1 MRTRFFL
8 CLTSLVLLLTACGT
22 KPATGAKASS
32 AATSSSQEATS
43 SSSTSTSV
51 SSASS
56 SSASSDAEASPVQ
69 ETSID
74 SQAILAG
81 DYSSLVG
88 TWVNDKGEALRIE
101 ADGSSDRFDAS
112 IFNGLEES
120 EGTLVSDHYKIG
132 GASSALTIVPA
143 GQKLP
148 FHDQMAKADSLVIG
162 TSSEAALHAFTR
174 AQ

>member
-8 CLTSLVLLLTACGT
+8 FLASLLFILTACGT
-22 KPATGAKASS
+22 KPASESK
-32 AATSSSQEATS
+32 E
-43 SSSTSTSV
+43 SSSTSSRQE
-51 SSASS
+51 ASS
-56 SSASSDAEASPVQ
+56 SSKTSSSETPSSNEIQ
-69 ETSID
+69 ESTINL
-74 SQAILAG
+74 QGILEG

-112 IFNGLEES
+112 IFNGLEEK

-148 FHDQMAKADSLVIG
+148 FHDQVATADSLVIG
-162 TSSEAALHAFTR
+162 TSSEAAQHAFKR

>member
-8 CLTSLVLLLTACGT
+8 CLTSLVLLLAACGT
-22 KPATGAKASS
+22 KPATGLKASS
-32 AATSSSQEATS
+32 AATSSSQEAV
-43 SSSTSTSV
+43 STSM

-56 SSASSDAEASPVQ
+56 SSASSDAEASSVQ

-74 SQAILAG
+74 TQAILAG
-81 DYSSLVG
+81 DYASLVG

-112 IFNGLEES
+112 IFNGLEEN
-120 EGTLVSDHYKIG
+120 EGTLISDHYKIG

-148 FHDQMAKADSLVIG
+148 FHDQVAKADSLVIG
-162 TSSEAALHAFTR
+162 TSSEAALHVFMR
-174 AQ
+174 AQQTMP

>member
-8 CLTSLVLLLTACGT
+8 CLTILVLLLAACGT
-22 KPATGAKASS
+22 KPATGLKASS
-32 AATSSSQEATS
+32 AATSSSQEAVS
-43 SSSTSTSV
+43 SSSTSM

-56 SSASSDAEASPVQ
+56 SSASSDAEASSVQ

-74 SQAILAG
+74 TQAILAG
-81 DYSSLVG
+81 DYASLVG

-112 IFNGLEES
+112 IFNGLEEN
-120 EGTLVSDHYKIG
+120 EGTLISDHYKIG
-132 GASSALTIVPA
+132 GASSALTIIPA

-148 FHDQMAKADSLVIG
+148 FHDQVAKADSLVIG
-162 TSSEAALHAFTR
+162 TSSEAALHVFMR

>member
-8 CLTSLVLLLTACGT
+8 CLTSLVLLLAACGT
-22 KPATGAKASS
+22 KPATGLKASS
-32 AATSSSQEATS
+32 AATSSSQEAVS
-43 SSSTSTSV
+43 SSSTSM

-56 SSASSDAEASPVQ
+56 SSASSDAEASSVQ

-74 SQAILAG
+74 TQAILAG
-81 DYSSLVG
+81 DYASLVG

-112 IFNGLEES
+112 IFNGLEEN
-120 EGTLVSDHYKIG
+120 EGTLISDHYKIG
-132 GASSALTIVPA
+132 GASSALTIIPA

-148 FHDQMAKADSLVIG
+148 FHDQVAKADSLVIG
-162 TSSEAALHAFTR
+162 TSSEVALHVFMR

>member
-22 KPATGAKASS
+22 KPATGLKASS
-32 AATSSSQEATS
+32 AATSSSQEAVS
-43 SSSTSTSV
+43 SSSTSV

-56 SSASSDAEASPVQ
+56 SSTSSDAEASPVQ
-69 ETSID
+69 ETSIET
-74 SQAILAG
+74 QAILAG
-81 DYSSLVG
+81 DYGSLVG

-112 IFNGLEES
+112 IFNGLEEN
-120 EGTLVSDHYKIG
+120 EGILISDHYKIG

-148 FHDQMAKADSLVIG
+148 FHDQVAKADSLVIG
-162 TSSEAALHAFTR
+162 TSSEAALHVFMR

>member
-22 KPATGAKASS
+22 KPATGSKASS

-43 SSSTSTSV
+43 SSSTSV
-51 SSASS
+51 SSSSS

-74 SQAILAG
+74 TQAILAG

-148 FHDQMAKADSLVIG
+148 FHDQVAKADSLVIG

>member
-1 MRTRFFL
+1 MRIRLFL
-8 CLTSLVLLLTACGT
+8 CLTSLLILLTACGT
-22 KPATGAKASS
+22 KPAIGSKGSS
-32 AATSSSQEATS
+32 SATSSSQEV
-43 SSSTSTSV
+43 SSSTST
-51 SSASS
+51 ASTAYS
-56 SSASSDAEASPVQ
+56 TSASSDSSPAQ

-74 SQAILAG
+74 IQGILAG
-81 DYSSLVG
+81 DYASLVG

-112 IFNGLEES
+112 IFNGLEEN

-132 GASSALTIVPA
+132 GASSALTIVPV

-148 FHDQMAKADSLVIG
+148 FHDQIAKADSLVIG
-162 TSSEAALHAFTR
+162 TSTEAALHAFTR